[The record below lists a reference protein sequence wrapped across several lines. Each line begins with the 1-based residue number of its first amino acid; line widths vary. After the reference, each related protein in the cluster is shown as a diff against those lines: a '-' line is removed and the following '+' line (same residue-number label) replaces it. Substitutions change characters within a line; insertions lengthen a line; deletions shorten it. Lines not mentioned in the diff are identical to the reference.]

1 MKMLII
7 LAASLV
13 LLGGFYVVSNYVS
26 IVEVQEEQTIQVD
39 SLFGCVTLNDEYTED
54 QWEAKQDFTEKF
66 FRYKLR
72 SCN

>member
-1 MKMLII
+1 MKILLI
-7 LAASLV
+7 LAVSLV

-39 SLFGCVTLNDEYTED
+39 SLFGCVTLNDEYTEA
-54 QWEAKQDFTEKF
+54 QWEAKQDFREKF